1 MLHNSESSQEF
12 ECYIAEVDEIE
23 IGGVIEIIQLTPD
36 QGGVIGVIQLT
47 PDQLNRL
54 EVFRQTYLKW
64 GIDEGSADMAAKT
77 LIQDEIFGVERRIP
91 VQQSNMD
98 LVNQYINSHPL

>member
-1 MLHNSESSQEF
+1 MFTTPTSESNQEF
-12 ECYIAEVDEIE
+12 ECHIAEVDEIE
-23 IGGVIEIIQLTPD
+23 IGGVIE
-36 QGGVIGVIQLT
+36 VIELS

-77 LIQDEIFGVERRIP
+77 LIQDEIFGVERRTP

-98 LVNQYINSHPL
+98 LINQYISTHPL